1 MKKQKEKKDEK
12 TNPEK
17 QLEKP
22 KIIEIQDPQIKTNE
36 KKDEIEAM
44 KENIK
49 PVEVINTSPSIS
61 LSQQKIDPKF
71 TAISTYNG
79 DSCDQYNW
87 SQGSNDVS
95 IQINLLEN
103 TSANKVL

>member
-1 MKKQKEKKDEK
+1 MKKQKDKKEEK
-12 TNPEK
+12 TNSILPLP
-17 QLEKP
+17 LEKP
-22 KIIEIQDPQIKTNE
+22 KIIEIKDPQITE
-36 KKDEIEAM
+36 KK
-44 KENIK
+44 ENVEVKKDK
-49 PVEVINTSPSIS
+49 PVEEVIAKPLIS
-61 LSQQKIDPKF
+61 VTQPKIDPKF

-103 TSANKVL
+103 TSASKVI